1 MEMLHL
7 IPLYYLVRVVCIA
20 VLGGIVVSVWR
31 LPLLLKPL
39 FFVMLFVFFHGVF
52 VCDLLVRFMASEM
65 LFVCLGLGIVS
76 IPLFILSF
84 TRLYRPSL
92 AIKATVMS
100 CVAATVSVTVGL
112 GQFWVALL
120 LVLLFVLFV
129 LGYRRVT
136 GVFLRYSSY
145 TLLLDFHNPDV
156 LLLLD
161 RLKRSFEIV
170 TIDQQLSRKGGLHV
184 MLTYQTNAIVQHLFT
199 KRLTRVKGLHFTV
212 TSS

>member
-1 MEMLHL
+1 M
-7 IPLYYLVRVVCIA
+7 
-20 VLGGIVVSVWR
+20 
-31 LPLLLKPL
+31 
-39 FFVMLFVFFHGVF
+39 
-52 VCDLLVRFMASEM
+52 
-65 LFVCLGLGIVS
+65 
-76 IPLFILSF
+76 
-84 TRLYRPSL
+84 T
-92 AIKATVMS
+92 
-100 CVAATVSVTVGL
+100 CVAAGLSVTVGL
-112 GQFWVALL
+112 GQCLLGFL
-120 LVLLFVLFV
+120 LVVLFVLFL

-145 TLLLDFHNPDV
+145 TLLLDFHNPEV

-184 MLTYQTNAIVQHLFT
+184 MLTYQTNAIIQHLFT